1 MSPMYDFRCPGGHTT
16 EKYSQIVRDHISCEC
31 GRKAHRLSV
40 YPFTNKTFIWPGNIG
55 APEAAAYLERAVE
68 LDTMCADR
76 EAETG
81 TEIKSRDFA
90 YSPGTKE
97 KFWDNR
103 SGKPIRALDPGD

>member
-1 MSPMYDFRCPGGHTT
+1 MPVYEFRCRGGHVT
-16 EKYSQIVRDHISCEC
+16 EKYTQVIRDHITS
-31 GRKAHRLSV
+31 K
-40 YPFTNKTFIWPGNIG
+40 PFVWPGNIG

-90 YSPGTKE
+90 YSPGTEE

-103 SGKPIRALDPGD
+103 SGKPVKALDPGD